1 LLIFART
8 AASQKNS
15 GSINFLRQFI
25 EDGAQPFPRNQAK
38 IRWRQSP
45 LVENRP
51 LRAGVSALG
60 YTSFN
65 KHPCGFCAASF
76 DPEDTFAGFHSSVL

>member
-1 LLIFART
+1 
-8 AASQKNS
+8 
-15 GSINFLRQFI
+15 
-25 EDGAQPFPRNQAK
+25 
-38 IRWRQSP
+38 
-45 LVENRP
+45 